1 LLVELIGS
9 GKLPVLHKREM
20 RVTYHDPCYLGRYN
34 GLYDAPRRVLRALGA
49 SLVEMP
55 RNRDRSFC
63 CGAGGGRIWM
73 EDSAEIKE
81 RPAENRVREAAT
93 LAGVTTLVVSCP
105 KDLVMFQDALKTTG
119 LEGKLEVKDIVQLV
133 EQATG

>member
-1 LLVELIGS
+1 
-9 GKLPVLHKREM
+9 
-20 RVTYHDPCYLGRYN
+20 
-34 GLYDAPRRVLRALGA
+34 
-49 SLVEMP
+49 
-55 RNRDRSFC
+55 
-63 CGAGGGRIWM
+63 M

-119 LEGKLEVKDIVQLV
+119 LEGKLEVKDIAQLV
-133 EQATG
+133 EQAVVGPDLSGRV